1 MTEREDIDAL
11 AAEYVLGT
19 LDAAERTSVAARRQ
33 SESRLDQGITDWE
46 RRLAPLGEAGA
57 DVAPP
62 AGLFERIEARLPLA
76 AANTN
81 ASANIIQLANVIQL
95 ERRVAGWRRAA
106 FAASTLAAGLAL
118 VIGLRETIFP
128 PKPAN
133 FVAVFQKDDALPS
146 FLLTIDLASR
156 EVTIRP
162 VAATQAQPGKTYQ
175 LWILAEQLGP
185 VPRSLG
191 LLGDAQQPIRK
202 TLASYEPA
210 LLQMATFGISV
221 EPEGGSPTGRPTGP
235 ALHGKLYPA
244 TP

>member
-19 LDAAERTSVAARRQ
+19 LDVAERASAAARRQ
-33 SESRLDQGITDWE
+33 REPRLDQGITDWE
-46 RRLAPLGEAGA
+46 RRLTPLGETAA
-57 DVAPP
+57 EVTPP
-62 AGLFERIEARLPLA
+62 AGLFDRIEARLALA
-76 AANTN
+76 AAGT
-81 ASANIIQLANVIQL
+81 SQSDNVVHL
-95 ERRVAGWRRAA
+95 ERRVTRWRRAA
-106 FAASTLAAGLAL
+106 IAASTLAAGLAL
-118 VIGLRETIFP
+118 VIGLRETVLP
-128 PKPAN
+128 PTSTQN

-191 LLGDAQQPIRK
+191 LLGDAAQPTRK

-210 LLQMATFGISV
+210 LLQKATFGISV

>member
-1 MTEREDIDAL
+1 M
-11 AAEYVLGT
+11 
-19 LDAAERTSVAARRQ
+19 
-33 SESRLDQGITDWE
+33 
-46 RRLAPLGEAGA
+46 
-57 DVAPP
+57 
-62 AGLFERIEARLPLA
+62 
-76 AANTN
+76 
-81 ASANIIQLANVIQL
+81 
-95 ERRVAGWRRAA
+95 
-106 FAASTLAAGLAL
+106 
-118 VIGLRETIFP
+118 IGLRETVLP
-128 PKPAN
+128 PTSTQN

-191 LLGDAQQPIRK
+191 LLGDALQPTRK

-210 LLQMATFGISV
+210 LLQKATFGISV